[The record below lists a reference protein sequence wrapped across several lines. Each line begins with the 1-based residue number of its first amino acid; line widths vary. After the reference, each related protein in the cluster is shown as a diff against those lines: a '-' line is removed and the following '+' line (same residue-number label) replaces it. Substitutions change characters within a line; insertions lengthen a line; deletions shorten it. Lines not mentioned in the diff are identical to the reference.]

1 MKTGMSRFTKGCLV
15 TAMVTFIV
23 GCLLCGVGALFGGFG
38 LLRGTDIEGITGIPF
53 RVYQHDGGGIEFG
66 FMNYG
71 WDDGVDWSDY
81 EKWNRV
87 GRNDGEIQLDLTAD
101 TLRNL
106 YIELGACELHIAP
119 SKYEQVGIEVKGTT
133 KYFRY
138 LVENGDT
145 LRLTHRTGRG
155 VWNWA
160 DHSITTDTKVYLYLP
175 DGTMP
180 DYMEIEIG
188 AGSMESTALQAREA
202 DLDVGAGICNIA
214 DLAVAEKIDLS
225 VGAGRITL
233 DSLEAGE
240 LDIDVGAG
248 ELQVNGGCIERDADI
263 NLGMGNAEL
272 CELIRGNMN
281 LECGMGNVTLR
292 LDDAEADH
300 NYEIECAMGNV
311 RVGSRSYTGLADEVS
326 ISNGSR
332 STYDIECSMGNV
344 NLYFAQ

>member
-15 TAMVTFIV
+15 TALVTFMI
-23 GCLLCGVGALFGGFG
+23 GCLLCGVGALLGGFG
-38 LLRGTDIEGITGIPF
+38 ILRGTDIEGITGIPF

-66 FMNYG
+66 FMNYEWG
-71 WDDGVDWSDY
+71 DGVDWSNY
-81 EKWNRV
+81 EKWSRV
-87 GRNDGEIQLDLTAD
+87 GKSDEMTELGLTAD

-106 YIELGACELHIAP
+106 YIELGACELHIEPAKGEHA
-119 SKYEQVGIEVKGTT
+119 SIKVKGNT

-145 LRLTHRTGRG
+145 LRLMHRTGRG
-155 VWNWA
+155 VWNWT
-160 DHSITTDTKVYLYLP
+160 DHRISTETKVYLYLP

-188 AGSMESTALQAREA
+188 AGSMESTALQAREV
-202 DLDVGAGICNIA
+202 DLDVGAGICNID
-214 DLAVAEKIDLS
+214 DLAVTDKMDLS

-248 ELQVNGGCIERDADI
+248 ELQIGGGRVERDVDI
-263 NLGMGNAEL
+263 NLGMGHAEL
-272 CELIRGNMN
+272 CGLVRGNMN

-292 LDDAEADH
+292 LDDAETDH

-326 ISNGSR
+326 ISNGSS
-332 STYDIECSMGNV
+332 STYDIECSMGDV
-344 NLYFAQ
+344 TLYFEQ

>member
-1 MKTGMSRFTKGCLV
+1 MKTGMSKFTKGCLM
-15 TAMVTFIV
+15 TALVTFII
-23 GCLLCGVGALFGGFG
+23 GCLLCGVGALLGGFRI
-38 LLRGTDIEGITGIPF
+38 LRGTDIEGITGIPF

-71 WDDGVDWSDY
+71 WGDDLDWSDY

-87 GRNDGEIQLDLTAD
+87 GKNDGEIKLGLTAD

-119 SKYEQVGIEVKGTT
+119 SKHEQAGIEVKGNT

-145 LRLTHRTGRG
+145 LRLVHRTGRG
-155 VWNWA
+155 IWDWS
-160 DHSITTDTKVYLYLP
+160 DSRITTETKVYLYLP
-175 DGTMP
+175 DGTVP

-202 DLDVGAGICNIA
+202 DLDVGAGICNIS
-214 DLAVAEKIDLS
+214 DLAVTEKLEMS

-248 ELQVNGGCIERDADI
+248 ELQVRGGSVQREVDLD
-263 NLGMGNAEL
+263 LGMGNAEL
-272 CELIRGNMN
+272 WGVFQGNMN
-281 LECGMGNVTLR
+281 LACGMGNVTLR
-292 LDDAEADH
+292 LDDAEEDH
-300 NYEIECAMGNV
+300 NYEIDCAMGNV
-311 RVGSRSYTGLADEVS
+311 RVGSHSYTGLADEVS
-326 ISNGSR
+326 ISNGSG
-332 STYDIECSMGNV
+332 STYEIECSMGNV
-344 NLYFAQ
+344 NLHFAQ